1 MLVWSLWL
9 ALPVLC
15 WIREMKA
22 DILVLFL
29 ILKRTIVDF
38 AHWVW
43 CWRWVCHIWPLLCLS
58 MFPLFPL
65 WWEFRLFLKDILWQR
80 NGVTNTKENMESGK
94 WWHPR
99 RMGKRNPR
107 MRATDQS
114 AKAQGAIL
122 LYGIGGWRMEG
133 RRLFN
138 TPTYH
143 CTTQQHTMIEW
154 RV

>member
-1 MLVWSLWL
+1 MAKKW
-9 ALPVLC
+9 C
-15 WIREMKA
+15 DQHKGKHGIREMM
-22 DILVLFL
+22 
-29 ILKRTIVDF
+29 T
-38 AHWVW
+38 
-43 CWRWVCHIWPLLCLS
+43 
-58 MFPLFPL
+58 
-65 WWEFRLFLKDILWQR
+65 
-80 NGVTNTKENMESGK
+80 
-94 WWHPR
+94 PR

-138 TPTYH
+138 THTYH